1 MIYHCGNFLRVVFS
15 GKETRRR
22 QVQQV
27 KIKMRIRE
35 RCNALGIT
43 NASQLADRADLTAP
57 TAYRAYNN
65 DIKQL
70 TIKTLEKLCTALD
83 CDPGDLLVKVGGQS
97 KRS

>member
-1 MIYHCGNFLRVVFS
+1 M
-15 GKETRRR
+15 
-22 QVQQV
+22 
-27 KIKMRIRE
+27 KIKMQIRE
-35 RCNALGIT
+35 RCSELGIA

-57 TAYRAYNN
+57 TAYRAFNN

-83 CDPGDLLVKVGGQS
+83 CNPGDLLVRVSKKR